1 MSSNLERQPDSGPEI
16 ERYRVL
22 LELADLMVHR
32 PTLPELFHE
41 LAQTLQKAIS
51 FDFINFSLYDPTTNA
66 MRLRL
71 WEGGA
76 APLVPSEVPVDDS
89 ASGWVWQG
97 PGGEYRMLRAGDN
110 GWTCLP
116 TFPGV
121 PHDEPMCLDG
131 VFLQFFK
138 DAIAHRPLHVDRVGL
153 SYMYTGGWV
162 PNAPHTNAAPDDY
175 HVGPHIMVVV
185 PNGAGLSD
193 YTANPR
199 SSGAYINRVHGTDI
213 PYLVIPLHATP

>member
-76 APLVPSEVPVDDS
+76 APLVPSEVPVEDS
-89 ASGWVWQG
+89 ASGWVWQNQQALVFAD
-97 PGGEYRMLRAGDN
+97 LRKDKRFPKTLAFYEN
-110 GWTCLP
+110 AETAP
-116 TFPGV
+116 TV
-121 PHDEPMCLDG
+121 CC
-131 VFLQFFK
+131 
-138 DAIAHRPLHVDRVGL
+138 R
-153 SYMYTGGWV
+153 
-162 PNAPHTNAAPDDY
+162 
-175 HVGPHIMVVV
+175 
-185 PNGAGLSD
+185 
-193 YTANPR
+193 
-199 SSGAYINRVHGTDI
+199 
-213 PYLVIPLHATP
+213 